1 MRLEFHYDLNICSL
15 FWYSTLM
22 NFVSFLLWSDSKP
35 AGDVSHSWFDAQKQC
50 LHHGLTIEKD
60 KSDQP
65 YWTGVYRRLTP
76 WINILGHYLLFS
88 LFLSSVNISFYIIFN
103 FLLLDFVWVFF
114 LFCFFCVCVCVFSL
128 HYKSNFFSFLN
139 KFECRSFCFKDAIPI
154 QPTFCSMWLIRLR
167 P

>member
-1 MRLEFHYDLNICSL
+1 MRFAFHNDLNICSL
-15 FWYSTLM
+15 SWYPTLM

-35 AGDVSHSWFDAQKQC
+35 AGDVSHSWFDAQRQC
-50 LHHGLTIEKD
+50 LGRGLTTEKD
-60 KSDQP
+60 KSDHP

-103 FLLLDFVWVFF
+103 FLLLDFLWVFF
-114 LFCFFCVCVCVFSL
+114 FFFCVFSL

-139 KFECRSFCFKDAIPI
+139 KFECRSFCLKDAIPI
-154 QPTFCSMWLIRLR
+154 QPTFCSMWLISLWS
-167 P
+167 